1 MMYYLTKENYEKI
14 KKELEELKEVKLK
27 EAREMVKR
35 ALEFGDISEN
45 SEYDAAISHKAN
57 IEERI
62 RELEN
67 ILENAVIINLKSK
80 DSVILPGVKFEAVNL
95 ETKKKYVFTLVTYG
109 EADPINFKISTES
122 PLGKAFLRKRLGDV
136 VETEVNGKIVKY
148 KIAKILND

>member
-1 MMYYLTKENYEKI
+1 MTYYLTKENYEKI

-80 DSVILPGVKFEAVNL
+80 DSVIVPGVKFEAVNL

>member
-1 MMYYLTKENYEKI
+1 MTYYLTKENYEKI

>member
-1 MMYYLTKENYEKI
+1 MTYYLTKENYEKI

-67 ILENAVIINLKSK
+67 ILENAVIINTKSK